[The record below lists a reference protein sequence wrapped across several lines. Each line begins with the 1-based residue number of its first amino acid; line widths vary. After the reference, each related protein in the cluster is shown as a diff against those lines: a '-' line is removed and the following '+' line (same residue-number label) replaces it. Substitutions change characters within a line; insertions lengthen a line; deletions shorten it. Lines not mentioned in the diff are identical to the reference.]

1 MALFQIDRFAVQRES
16 PFFQFAHDDL
26 QCCLF
31 IIKGNDHKIRIFDL
45 VLLDAV
51 NAFKD
56 SPYPFACA
64 SGKTA
69 GNRHLHDSLNSA
81 GIVRHR

>member
-1 MALFQIDRFAVQRES
+1 M
-16 PFFQFAHDDL
+16 
-26 QCCLF
+26 
-31 IIKGNDHKIRIFDL
+31 FDL

-56 SPYPFACA
+56 SPYPFARA

-69 GNRHLHDSLNSA
+69 GNRHLHDSSRRTSR
-81 GIVRHR
+81 IRQ